1 MIIQD
6 DENDWPLEFALMSEI
21 YSNAVV
27 NLAATDA
34 KDGSVGLFHERCVAS
49 STTIL
54 VDQIIKNI
62 QTPGRLILL

>member
-34 KDGSVGLFHERCVAS
+34 KDGSVGLFHERDVLRVARQY
-49 STTIL
+49 L
-54 VDQIIKNI
+54 
-62 QTPGRLILL
+62 